1 MADRFCP
8 SCGTEVEADA
18 RFCPSC
24 GTTLTLE
31 GDEEQAGRASPL
43 PPAPAWPSDE
53 AVAATPPTAGDEP
66 TLADSP
72 LPAMDAPPEEVP
84 EPWPEPAHEPEPQPE
99 AAHEPQPEPEPAQPE
114 PAAPAP
120 PPAASATPPPPPPA
134 APVAHSVTPVAR
146 SNDIP
151 VTWPTTVAGWLIGA
165 GSLLGAIFLIAS
177 LGNVVSLLL
186 FVALLGISATVFAAD
201 RIPEIPQLRLLVLVT
216 TMIGLG
222 VGLARAGFT
231 VAGADTLFLL
241 AMLAAAGGA
250 LLIELDRDRPWPPP
264 ERSGG

>member
-1 MADRFCP
+1 MPDHFCP

-18 RFCPSC
+18 RFCPTC
-24 GTTLTLE
+24 GTTLAMD
-31 GDEEQAGRASPL
+31 GEERAADAPL
-43 PPAPAWPSDE
+43 PPAPAWPTE
-53 AVAATPPTAGDEP
+53 EEVAGSEPAPGVPPAGEPPT
-66 TLADSP
+66 LS
-72 LPAMDAPPEEVP
+72 DAP
-84 EPWPEPAHEPEPQPE
+84 
-99 AAHEPQPEPEPAQPE
+99 AAAAAAAPE
-114 PAAPAP
+114 PAAPEPARETPAEPAEPVAASAP
-120 PPAASATPPPPPPA
+120 PPPPPSAAATPPPPPRATAQEPGA
-134 APVAHSVTPVAR
+134 QPVPVTSR
-146 SNDIP
+146 SDIP
-151 VTWPTTVAGWLIGA
+151 ITWPTTIAGWLIGA

-186 FVALLGISATVFAAD
+186 FVALLGIAATVFAAD
-201 RIPEIPQLRLLVLVT
+201 RMPEIPHLRLLVLVT

-241 AMLAAAGGA
+241 AMLAAGGGA

>member
-24 GTTLTLE
+24 GTTLA
-31 GDEEQAGRASPL
+31 GDEEDERSADTQL
-43 PPAPAWPSDE
+43 PPAPAWPADSDE
-53 AVAATPPTAGDEP
+53 SAAETTRADEP
-66 TLADSP
+66 TLTDG
-72 LPAMDAPPEEVP
+72 PPQE
-84 EPWPEPAHEPEPQPE
+84 EPAS
-99 AAHEPQPEPEPAQPE
+99 EPAPE
-114 PAAPAP
+114 GAAPGV
-120 PPAASATPPPPPPA
+120 ASAAAPPPPPTTGQP
-134 APVAHSVTPVAR
+134 AHSVTPVAR
-146 SNDIP
+146 SKDIP
-151 VTWPTTVAGWLIGA
+151 ITWPTTVAGWLIGA
-165 GSLLGAIFLIAS
+165 GALLGAIFLIAT

-186 FVALLGISATVFAAD
+186 FVALLGIAATVFAAD
-201 RIPEIPQLRLLVLVT
+201 RMPEIPRLRLLVLVT
-216 TMIGLG
+216 TMVGLG

-231 VAGADTLFLL
+231 VNGVDTLFLL

>member
-24 GTTLTLE
+24 GTTLGLE
-31 GDEEQAGRASPL
+31 DESQPGADAQL
-43 PPAPAWPSDE
+43 PPAPAWPTDDAGVVPE
-53 AVAATPPTAGDEP
+53 PPAGEEP
-66 TLADSP
+66 TLTDGP
-72 LPAMDAPPEEVP
+72 Q
-84 EPWPEPAHEPEPQPE
+84 EPGPGPEPAHVAPE
-99 AAHEPQPEPEPAQPE
+99 ASAPP
-114 PAAPAP
+114 PAP
-120 PPAASATPPPPPPA
+120 PPAEAAPA
-134 APVAHSVTPVAR
+134 APVAHSVSPVAR
-146 SNDIP
+146 SSDIP
-151 VTWPTTVAGWLIGA
+151 ITWPTTVAGWLIGA
-165 GSLLGAIFLIAS
+165 GSLLGAIFLIAT

-186 FVALLGISATVFAAD
+186 FVALLGTAATVFAAD
-201 RIPEIPQLRLLVLVT
+201 RMPEIPHLRLLVLVT

-231 VAGADTLFLL
+231 VAGVDTLFLL
-241 AMLAAAGGA
+241 AMLAAGGGA